1 MTQVRALTQIQRNPT
16 GRMIST
22 DRFDEAG
29 NLILKA
35 DGDIHLAGSTFD
47 IEDPVELQSYLEC
60 NAVVVVEAMTA
71 IEELEARI
79 AAQRNPHAQKYDAI
93 IVPREEGL

>member
-47 IEDPVELQSYLEC
+47 IDDNAELQSLLEC
-60 NAVVVVEAMTA
+60 NAVVVVEGMTA

-79 AAQRNPHAQKYDAI
+79 AAQHSPQAQKYDAI
-93 IVPREEGL
+93 IVPREEAL